1 LPTSK
6 VKLKNPSF
14 KASLM
19 PYLTNQYKLNFM
31 KTYTLLFY
39 CSSQL
44 SPRYLR
50 DIMKLPG
57 TSYTLKTQLYTII
70 KGHTDNGY
78 GGLYTIYQTSDVDNF
93 MRMTEPF

>member
-1 LPTSK
+1 
-6 VKLKNPSF
+6 
-14 KASLM
+14 M

-31 KTYTLLFY
+31 KKTYSLLFFVLHSGY
-39 CSSQL
+39 R
-44 SPRYLR
+44 PDTF
-50 DIMKLPG
+50 DIMRLPG

>member
-1 LPTSK
+1 M
-6 VKLKNPSF
+6 KN
-14 KASLM
+14 
-19 PYLTNQYKLNFM
+19 
-31 KTYTLLFY
+31 LLFTVFTVLHSGY
-39 CSSQL
+39 R
-44 SPRYLR
+44 PDTF
-50 DIMKLPG
+50 DIMKLPQ